1 MFKQLHVNDGAQ
13 SIPPFWLYLSLQPK
27 PSSYLTMLKQAAA
40 GGQGISSFVDV
51 SAEEIP
57 AHFGEYY
64 QDGDE
69 DPTLLGDAS
78 GVDYEEHPQN
88 DGQDVAAEAD
98 LNETDYHEYDTSYE
112 NTEGGQEA
120 QEEYE
125 EYEQYDDAEQAE
137 YEDYGDGEET
147 NTPAAHVE
155 DPENV
160 QALEETADLPGTD
173 AADAHVV
180 PEEAPEHSAVNSPPK
195 AVDEGE
201 GHAGEGEGEEQGEG
215 SNVESVASSTT
226 LRADQA
232 NDAVGEYKDEDLID
246 WDDSILTSDLSE
258 HGTDDNDDFSTF
270 LTEPDLEETE
280 AQAPDGNDVANEGI
294 GHNTAAATTAAAAA
308 TENNA
313 ATQHHVEVT
322 DLQAH
327 DGQVAKTD
335 SKVNGDLQSLDEA
348 QKQNEVQDDVG
359 THAGESVGIDSP
371 ENPGAK
377 AEQTEDQA
385 SKLNGSPRTTSQAP
399 EVQHEHQIKEPAP
412 NDEDYIDFG
421 EDENIGFDDET
432 YEQHEARKASQANS
446 PGSQSP
452 TSKRPLDETDGI
464 DFDDQPDLKKVKS
477 S

>member
-1 MFKQLHVNDGAQ
+1 VFKQLHVNDGAQ

-51 SAEEIP
+51 SAEEVP

-78 GVDYEEHPQN
+78 GIDYEEHPQN

-98 LNETDYHEYDTSYE
+98 LNEADYHEYDTSYE

-137 YEDYGDGEET
+137 YEDYGEGEET
-147 NTPAAHVE
+147 NTSAAHVE
-155 DPENV
+155 NPENV
-160 QALEETADLPGTD
+160 QTFEETADLSQKDATD
-173 AADAHVV
+173 APVV
-180 PEEAPEHSAVNSPPK
+180 PDGQPEHSAVDSTLK
-195 AVDEGE
+195 AIGEGE
-201 GHAGEGEGEEQGEG
+201 VHAGEGEGEEQGEG

-258 HGTDDNDDFSTF
+258 HGIDDNDDFSTF

-280 AQAPDGNDVANEGI
+280 GQAPDGNDVADEGTD
-294 GHNTAAATTAAAAA
+294 HDAATAADDDAAP
-308 TENNA
+308 
-313 ATQHHVEVT
+313 QHHVEDP
-322 DLQAH
+322 DLQARG
-327 DGQVAKTD
+327 GQTGEAHTEA
-335 SKVNGDLQSLDEA
+335 NGVLQSNDEA
-348 QKQNEVQDDVG
+348 QKQNNVAEAVE
-359 THAGESVGIDSP
+359 THTGESVGIDSLEVQP
-371 ENPGAK
+371 SKDTGAK
-377 AEQTEDQA
+377 AEQTGDEA
-385 SKLNGSPRTTSQAP
+385 LEATGSLEGP
-399 EVQHEHQIKEPAP
+399 EAQHEHQVEEPAH

-421 EDENIGFDDET
+421 DEENIDFDDDT

-452 TSKRPLDETDGI
+452 SSKRPLDETDGI

>member
-1 MFKQLHVNDGAQ
+1 
-13 SIPPFWLYLSLQPK
+13 
-27 PSSYLTMLKQAAA
+27 MLKQAAA

-51 SAEEIP
+51 SAEEVP
-57 AHFGEYY
+57 AQFGEYY

-78 GVDYEEHPQN
+78 GIDYEEHPQN
-88 DGQDVAAEAD
+88 DGQDVTAEAD

-120 QEEYE
+120 QDEY

-137 YEDYGDGEET
+137 YEDYGEGEET

-155 DPENV
+155 DPEKV
-160 QALEETADLPGTD
+160 QTFEETADLPQ
-173 AADAHVV
+173 ADATEAHSV
-180 PEEAPEHSAVNSPPK
+180 PEENPEHSAADSFPE
-195 AVDEGE
+195 AVDESK
-201 GHAGEGEGEEQGEG
+201 GHAGEGEAEEQGEG

-232 NDAVGEYKDEDLID
+232 NDAVGEYKNEDLID

-270 LTEPDLEETE
+270 LTEPDLEETDD
-280 AQAPDGNDVANEGI
+280 QARDGNDVANEGL
-294 GHNTAAATTAAAAA
+294 NQDRTAAAEDDTAP
-308 TENNA
+308 EL
-313 ATQHHVEVT
+313 HVADT
-322 DLQAH
+322 DLQAR
-327 DGQVAKTD
+327 DGQAADTD
-335 SKVNGDLQSLDEA
+335 SKANGVLLSLDGA
-348 QKQNEVQDDVG
+348 QKQKEVQQAVEIH
-359 THAGESVGIDSP
+359 TGESVGIDSLEAQP
-371 ENPGAK
+371 SENTGAN

-385 SKLNGSPRTTSQAP
+385 LELSDSPGTTSQVP
-399 EVQHEHQIKEPAP
+399 DVQQEHQIKEPAQD
-412 NDEDYIDFG
+412 DEDHIDFG
-421 EDENIGFDDET
+421 DDEDIGFDDET